1 MTLMTAAGVV
11 PVKVLTVRKADLG
24 KLVPLAQGGFGQV
37 FRVDGFLL
45 PGDPAPL
52 AYKEFTTAHAEQA
65 RSATTAVAFRA
76 GLSDEDR
83 GELERCCAWPK
94 ALVEDPP
101 GQVCGLLMPLI
112 PAEFFCQQTD
122 PDSGQLT
129 SRPRSLAWLA
139 ASTKQRVAAKVDI
152 PEVDRVERLVLLAHL
167 VYAIGRLHRHGWV
180 FGDVSASNAVFSLSP
195 LRLMLIDC
203 DGAAELSNRKRK
215 QYSTPLWDPPECP
228 LEPVP
233 GQAGTQ
239 DLLDRETDV
248 YKIGLAILRCLTP
261 GKGAASA
268 RKPTRVDDELD
279 AAGKALLA
287 RALGQ
292 NRKDRPVAKDL
303 YSYLRQLVLPMIAV
317 PEVLA
322 ARLMSPVVVRGQDAR
337 VEWQIKGAA
346 HVLLSS
352 GNSTRLSVDLTRHPG
367 GYVFRPDASGPVTLE
382 AGNRFGSVVA
392 DLGELVLYELPAFDL
407 DLSKLPWPREPALPP
422 FTVGQLSRVAA
433 SRPRAA
439 PAPVLPPLP
448 DLRTFGLVK
457 NLSGAVP
464 GMPAVPVPR
473 LGTAV
478 ADAGRAARALL
489 DTQTKSYLAAL
500 LRAERENP

>member
-1 MTLMTAAGVV
+1 MILVTATGVV

-24 KLVPLAQGGFGQV
+24 QLVHLAGGTFGQV

-45 PGDPAPL
+45 PGDLGPL

-83 GELERCCAWPK
+83 TDLDRCCAWPK

-112 PAEFFCQQTD
+112 PAEFFYQQTD
-122 PDSGQLT
+122 PDSGQPT

-139 ASTKQRVAAKVDI
+139 ASTRQRDAAKVDI
-152 PEVDRVERLVLLAHL
+152 PEIDRVERLVLLAHL

-203 DGAAELSNRKRK
+203 DGAAELSDRKRK

-239 DLLDRETDV
+239 DLLDHETDV

-268 RKPTRVDDELD
+268 RRPTRIDDELD
-279 AAGKALLA
+279 ATGQALLA
-287 RALGQ
+287 RALGG

-303 YSYLRQLVLPMIAV
+303 YGYLRQLVLPMIAV

-322 ARLMSPVVVRGQDAR
+322 ARLVTPVVVRGQDAR
-337 VEWQIKGAA
+337 VEWQIKGAT

-352 GNSTRLSVDLTRHPG
+352 GNGTSLSVDLTRHPD

-407 DLSKLPWPREPALPP
+407 DLSKLPWPRVPALPP
-422 FTVGQLSRVAA
+422 FTVGQLSRAAA
-433 SRPRAA
+433 SRPHAA
-439 PAPVLPPLP
+439 QAPVLPPLP
-448 DLRTFGLVK
+448 DLRTFGLVR
-457 NLSGAVP
+457 NLSDAIPDLPTGP
-464 GMPAVPVPR
+464 GPR
-473 LGTAV
+473 LGAAV
-478 ADAGRAARALL
+478 ADAGRAAQALL
-489 DTQTKSYLAAL
+489 ATQTKSYIAAL
-500 LRAERENP
+500 LRAERENT

>member
-1 MTLMTAAGVV
+1 MTATGVV

-45 PGDPAPL
+45 PGDPAAL

-83 GELERCCAWPK
+83 ADLDRCCAWPK

-101 GQVCGLLMPLI
+101 GHVCGLLMPLI
-112 PAEFFCQQTD
+112 PAEFFCRQTD
-122 PDSGQLT
+122 PDSGQPT

-139 ASTKQRVAAKVDI
+139 ASTAQRDAAKVDI
-152 PEVDRVERLVLLAHL
+152 PAIDRVERLILLAHL

-180 FGDVSASNAVFSLSP
+180 FGDVSAGNAVFSLSP

-203 DGAAELSNRKRK
+203 DGAAELSNLKRK

-228 LEPVP
+228 IEPVP

-268 RKPTRVDDELD
+268 RKPTRMAGELD
-279 AAGKALLA
+279 ATGQALLA
-287 RALGQ
+287 RALGED
-292 NRKDRPVAKDL
+292 RKDRPVAKDL

-322 ARLMSPVVVRGQDAR
+322 ARLVTPVVVRGQDAR
-337 VEWQIKGAA
+337 VEWQIKGAT

-352 GNSTRLSVDLTRHPG
+352 GNGTGLSVDLTRHPG

-392 DLGELVLYELPAFDL
+392 DLGDLVLYELPAFDL
-407 DLSKLPWPREPALPP
+407 DLSKLPWPRVPALPP
-422 FTVGQLSRVAA
+422 FAVGQLSRVAA
-433 SRPRAA
+433 SRPHAA
-439 PAPVLPPLP
+439 QAPVLPPLP
-448 DLRTFGLVK
+448 GLRTFGLVR
-457 NLSGAVP
+457 NLSEAVP
-464 GMPAVPVPR
+464 GVPALPVPR
-473 LGTAV
+473 LGAAV

>member
-1 MTLMTAAGVV
+1 MTLVTATRVV
-11 PVKVLTVRKADLG
+11 TVKVLTVRKADLG

-45 PGDPAPL
+45 PGDLAPL

-83 GELERCCAWPK
+83 TDLDRCCAWPK
-94 ALVEDPP
+94 ALVENPP
-101 GQVCGLLMPLI
+101 GKVCGLLMPLI

-122 PDSGQLT
+122 LDSGQPA
-129 SRPRSLAWLA
+129 SRPRALAWLA
-139 ASTKQRVAAKVDI
+139 ASTTQRDAAKVDI
-152 PEVDRVERLVLLAHL
+152 PEIDRVERLILLVHL

-203 DGAAELSNRKRK
+203 DGAAELSDRKRK

-228 LEPVP
+228 IEPVP
-233 GQAGTQ
+233 GQAAQ

-248 YKIGLAILRCLTP
+248 YKIGLAMLRCLTP

-268 RKPTRVDDELD
+268 RKPARIDDELD
-279 AAGKALLA
+279 ATGKALLA
-287 RALGQ
+287 RALGDD
-292 NRKDRPVAKDL
+292 RKDRPVAKDL
-303 YSYLRQLVLPMIAV
+303 YSYLRQLVLPMITV

-322 ARLMSPVVVRGQDAR
+322 ARLVTPVVVRGQDAR
-337 VEWQIKGAA
+337 VEWQIKGAT

-352 GNSTRLSVDLTRHPG
+352 GNGTALSVDLTRHPG

-407 DLSKLPWPREPALPP
+407 DLSKLPWPRVPALPP
-422 FTVGQLSRVAA
+422 FTVGQLSRAAA
-433 SRPRAA
+433 SRPHAA
-439 PAPVLPPLP
+439 QAPVLPPLP
-448 DLRTFGLVK
+448 DLRTFGLVR

-464 GMPAVPVPR
+464 GIAAVPVPR
-473 LGTAV
+473 LGAAV
-478 ADAGRAARALL
+478 ADAAQAARVLL
-489 DTQTKSYLAAL
+489 ATQTKSYIAAL
-500 LRAERENP
+500 IRAERENA

>member
-1 MTLMTAAGVV
+1 MTPVTATGVV
-11 PVKVLTVRKADLG
+11 PVKVLTVKKADLG

-37 FRVDGFLL
+37 FRVNSFLL
-45 PGDPAPL
+45 PGNPAPL

-83 GELERCCAWPK
+83 ADLDRCCAWPK

-101 GQVCGLLMPLI
+101 GKVCGLLMPLI

-122 PDSGQLT
+122 PDSGQPT

-139 ASTKQRVAAKVDI
+139 ASTKQRDAAKVDI
-152 PEVDRVERLVLLAHL
+152 PEIGRVERLVLLAYL

-180 FGDVSASNAVFSLSP
+180 FGDVSASNAVFSLNP

-203 DGAAELSNRKRK
+203 DGAAELSDRKRK

-228 LEPVP
+228 LEPAP
-233 GQAGTQ
+233 GQAVTQ
-239 DLLDRETDV
+239 DLLDHKTDV

-268 RKPTRVDDELD
+268 RKPARIDDELD
-279 AAGKALLA
+279 ATGKALLA

-292 NRKDRPVAKDL
+292 DRKDRPVAKDL

-322 ARLMSPVVVRGQDAR
+322 ARLVTPVVVRGQDAR
-337 VEWQIKGAA
+337 VEWQIKGAT

-352 GNSTRLSVDLTRHPG
+352 GNGTGLSVDLTRHPR
-367 GYVFRPDASGPVTLE
+367 GYVFRPDASGPVMLE

-392 DLGELVLYELPAFDL
+392 DLGDLVL
-407 DLSKLPWPREPALPP
+407 
-422 FTVGQLSRVAA
+422 V
-433 SRPRAA
+433 
-439 PAPVLPPLP
+439 
-448 DLRTFGLVK
+448 
-457 NLSGAVP
+457 
-464 GMPAVPVPR
+464 
-473 LGTAV
+473 
-478 ADAGRAARALL
+478 
-489 DTQTKSYLAAL
+489 
-500 LRAERENP
+500 